1 MTNETMA
8 ETIGKLCAEQ
18 ELKWWMDQY
27 GTLANAPGWNLGN
40 CCGELLGS
48 TDEEKAAFEQAM
60 LGSSDE
66 EKAAFEQAIVSA
78 AAKVWNETIR
88 IYWIREMIANAI
100 DQSIL
105 RNERVHFEFSGTIEE
120 LIAICDT
127 LGHEADYIRENAG
140 SYSVFAGDFRLC
152 VAFVESGTLCE

>member
-40 CCGELLGS
+40 CCGEL
-48 TDEEKAAFEQAM
+48 